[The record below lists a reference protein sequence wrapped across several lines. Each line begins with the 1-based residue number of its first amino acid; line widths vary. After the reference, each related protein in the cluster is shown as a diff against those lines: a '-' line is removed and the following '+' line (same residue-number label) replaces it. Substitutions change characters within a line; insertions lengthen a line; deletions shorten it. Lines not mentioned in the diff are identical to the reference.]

1 VLNITKS
8 DMPSDFITDSL
19 ITLVE
24 HGNYFTGGLLWDC
37 EVEKLDFNRYITE
50 LPVFYTW
57 GKLTLRPDF
66 LHSLGGTR
74 NMVPPADADPA
85 VALSAKVGS
94 GKDASSAYATNV
106 VTLSVEEEVSIGG
119 ASGATTM
126 SVYANRV
133 RLLLQNFLL
142 LRTLVGHVLLG
153 PWHCSLCAPPSL
165 RATKRVLFN
174 HRILATAM
182 YGLLRKLDPSLPT
195 VPESTM
201 KIAQPS
207 QADKFIM
214 PRRPANAAYVLG
226 DAMVAAAQRAQQ
238 LTPSPSVILLPSN
251 STATAARISTPSVE
265 PGRAKSP
272 RVGTAGRSARGASES
287 ATGATTTS
295 TDDKQQPASQAEIA
309 TADKKDTS
317 GNSMLFKLSKL
328 IGMSDITTPGQEAAP
343 TQGSVES
350 TMLEQREDFP
360 TQAQLMELLI
370 PPSQLAPMR
379 VYWEEWFAELRGPLD
394 AWLQRLV
401 VHVLTRRLKQRLERE
416 AKEAA
421 GAAGVTA

>member
-1 VLNITKS
+1 
-8 DMPSDFITDSL
+8 
-19 ITLVE
+19 
-24 HGNYFTGGLLWDC
+24 
-37 EVEKLDFNRYITE
+37 
-50 LPVFYTW
+50 
-57 GKLTLRPDF
+57 
-66 LHSLGGTR
+66 
-74 NMVPPADADPA
+74 MVPPADADPT

-94 GKDASSAYATNV
+94 GKDATSANATNV
-106 VTLSVEEEVSIGG
+106 VTLSVEEDVSIGG
-119 ASGATTM
+119 ASGAMTA
-126 SVYANRV
+126 SVQANRV
-133 RLLLQNFLL
+133 RLLLDNFLL
-142 LRTLVGHVLLG
+142 LRTLVGHVLLV
-153 PWHCSLCAPPSL
+153 PWHCNLCAPPSL

-214 PRRPANAAYVLG
+214 PRRPANAPYVLG

-238 LTPSPSVILLPSN
+238 LTSNPNIILLPSN
-251 STATAARISTPSVE
+251 STAAAARTPTPSVE
-265 PGRAKSP
+265 PGRTKSP
-272 RVGTAGRSARGASES
+272 RMGTAGRSARGTSES

-295 TDDKQQPASQAEIA
+295 TDDKQRPASPAENTKA
-309 TADKKDTS
+309 TQKDTS

-328 IGMSDITTPGQEAAP
+328 VGMGDTTTPGQEAAP
-343 TQGSVES
+343 TQSSVES

-370 PPSQLAPMR
+370 APSQLAPMR
-379 VYWEEWFAELRGPLD
+379 VYGDEWFAELRGPLD
-394 AWLQRLV
+394 AWMQRLV

-421 GAAGVTA
+421 GAAGVIA

>member
-1 VLNITKS
+1 
-8 DMPSDFITDSL
+8 
-19 ITLVE
+19 
-24 HGNYFTGGLLWDC
+24 
-37 EVEKLDFNRYITE
+37 
-50 LPVFYTW
+50 
-57 GKLTLRPDF
+57 
-66 LHSLGGTR
+66 
-74 NMVPPADADPA
+74 MVPPADADPT

-94 GKDASSAYATNV
+94 GKDATSADATNV

-119 ASGATTM
+119 ASGATTA
-126 SVYANRV
+126 SVQANRV

-142 LRTLVGHVLLG
+142 LRTLVGHVLLV
-153 PWHCSLCAPPSL
+153 PWHCSLCTPPSL

-214 PRRPANAAYVLG
+214 PRRPANAPYVLG

-238 LTPSPSVILLPSN
+238 LTPSPSGILLPSN
-251 STATAARISTPSVE
+251 NTAVAARTPTPSVE

-272 RVGTAGRSARGASES
+272 RVGTAGRSARGISEI
-287 ATGATTTS
+287 ATGAPAIS
-295 TDDKQQPASQAEIA
+295 ADDKQQPASLAENT

-317 GNSMLFKLSKL
+317 SSSMLFRLSKL
-328 IGMSDITTPGQEAAP
+328 MGMSDTTTPGQEAAP

-370 PPSQLAPMR
+370 APSQLAPIR
-379 VYWEEWFAELRGPLD
+379 VYLDEWFAELRGPLD

-416 AKEAA
+416 TKDAPGAA
-421 GAAGVTA
+421 GAIA